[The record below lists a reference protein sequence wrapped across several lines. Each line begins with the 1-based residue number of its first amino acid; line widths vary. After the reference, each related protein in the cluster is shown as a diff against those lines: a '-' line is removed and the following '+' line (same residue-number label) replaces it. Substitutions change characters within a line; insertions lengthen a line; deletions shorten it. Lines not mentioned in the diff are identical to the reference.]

1 MERLTQA
8 YQEDLLNFDELR
20 QRLPVLWQT
29 EATLRTQLATLDAQQ
44 PDRESY
50 LHLAENLE
58 SFLGRLSGTANRARS
73 SNANASF
80 ASSRKKSS
88 SAPTESSCANEA
100 AGAMTSTRTAMPL
113 TVRMRMSGWRQLF
126 FPIGDN

>member
-29 EATLRTQLATLDAQQ
+29 EATLRTQLATLDARQ

-58 SFLGRLSGTANRARS
+58 SFLGRLSGTARS
-73 SNANASF
+73 SPIVECQRVVRLF
-80 ASSRKKSS
+80 AKEVLIGPDK
-88 SAPTESSCANEA
+88 SSCANEA